1 MERPPNLRRR
11 LILNSLLAPALAS
24 LAVRSIAQPGVL
36 FSEADLA
43 HAALLRDQGL
53 RSNLAYELMASLVN
67 EVGPRPAGSPADAKA
82 VEWGKA
88 QFQRLGFANVRA
100 EPVELEAWQ
109 RGATAAMLLAPHA
122 LDKDRVASVAGGAGL
137 WWIDRKPAH
146 PGASDLGGKRRRHRI
161 GANRSN

>member
-1 MERPPNLRRR
+1 MP
-11 LILNSLLAPALAS
+11 
-24 LAVRSIAQPGVL
+24 
-36 FSEADLA
+36 FSEADLT

-82 VEWGKA
+82 VEWAKA

-109 RGATAAMLLAPHA
+109 RGATRAMLLAPHGRELVVTGLGNTVGTPEGGLEA
-122 LDKDRVASVAGGAGL
+122 DVAYYPDFSTPRNDKR
-137 WWIDRKPAH
+137 
-146 PGASDLGGKRRRHRI
+146 
-161 GANRSN
+161 